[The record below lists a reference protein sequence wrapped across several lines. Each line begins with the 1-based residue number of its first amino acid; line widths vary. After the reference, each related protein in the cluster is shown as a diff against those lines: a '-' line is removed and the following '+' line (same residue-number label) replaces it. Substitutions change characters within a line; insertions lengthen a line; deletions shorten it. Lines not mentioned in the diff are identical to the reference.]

1 MLALGTDYRL
11 RLYDGTGRELGSR
24 RLAAAVW
31 AVALVPDR
39 PLLVAALGDGSI
51 RWYSLRDRS
60 PLAEIAGLF
69 VAGDGRR
76 WLAWTGDGLFAHA
89 DQGGSTLV
97 GYQQNGT
104 AKAPTGTWLAF
115 ERAYR
120 LFYDPEAVRS
130 VLGEEASW
138 PAVAHGGRVAAL
150 FDGLALPQLA
160 LETYCPLDAMPAAAV
175 ATRGLVNIAP
185 PGAAKAAAPVAG
197 GCIDMAASGSGAGL
211 TRTITVPATTQ
222 AIRVRVVVTAGNRG
236 LGSIDALVGGRNTG
250 RVELPAGA
258 GDVAALAAGQRVTVE
273 RVVPLP
279 DLETNLVFRA
289 YDGTGLASQSPPL
302 LVKRDGTPPP
312 QPVTLH
318 VLAVGVDAYGGEWP
332 RLNYAVADART
343 FAEVIEAN
351 HPAAYAKVEV
361 TRLENQDA
369 SSERVAAELQCAAAP
384 GTAPGRAADLSGGA
398 WDRGRGRPLHLCHQ
412 QRHVAGGRGQ
422 AGPDRQRAAGP
433 DRRDP
438 RPQQVPVPRHLLF
451 RCVQHE
457 RAGSAGA

>member
-1 MLALGTDYRL
+1 M
-11 RLYDGTGRELGSR
+11 
-24 RLAAAVW
+24 
-31 AVALVPDR
+31 
-39 PLLVAALGDGSI
+39 
-51 RWYSLRDRS
+51 
-60 PLAEIAGLF
+60 
-69 VAGDGRR
+69 
-76 WLAWTGDGLFAHA
+76 
-89 DQGGSTLV
+89 
-97 GYQQNGT
+97 
-104 AKAPTGTWLAF
+104 
-115 ERAYR
+115 
-120 LFYDPEAVRS
+120 
-130 VLGEEASW
+130 LGEEASW

-160 LETYCPLDAMPAAAV
+160 LETYCPLDAMPTAAV

-197 GCIDMAASGSGAGL
+197 GCIDMAASGGGAGL
-211 TRTITVPATTQ
+211 TRTITVPAATQ
-222 AIRVRVVVTAGNRG
+222 AIRVRVGVTAGNRG

-332 RLNYAVADART
+332 PAELPAADART

-351 HPAAYAKVEV
+351 HPS
-361 TRLENQDA
+361 RLRQGRGYPAREQDA
-369 SSERVAAELQCAAAP
+369 TSERVAAELMRCSSGHVPRDALLIYLAGH
-384 GTAPGRAADLSGGA
+384 GTADAEGDYTYVTSNATSLADVASRA
-398 WDRGRGRPLHLCHQ
+398 
-412 QRHVAGGRGQ
+412 
-422 AGPDRQRAAGP
+422 
-433 DRRDP
+433 
-438 RPQQVPVPRHLLF
+438 
-451 RCVQHE
+451 
-457 RAGSAGA
+457 